1 MRSQKL
7 CFAVIAPRGVGVTRW
22 ADPDSRD
29 EIQAKRRFA
38 LLGQTLAG
46 QQVWDA
52 RRAISAL
59 QAQPDLK
66 TAKLT
71 LHGEGDSAAIALY
84 AGLFEP
90 SATAFDL
97 WHLPRSHQN
106 GPALLN
112 VLRVLDVPFAV
123 ALAAPRRVTLHVARK
138 GAEGVPAAAVS
149 EALRKFGADAPV
161 VVKVV
166 GE

>member
-1 MRSQKL
+1 M
-7 CFAVIAPRGVGVTRW
+7 
-22 ADPDSRD
+22 
-29 EIQAKRRFA
+29 
-38 LLGQTLAG
+38 GQTLAG

-52 RRAISAL
+52 RRAVSAIQS
-59 QAQPDLK
+59 QADLK
-66 TAKLT
+66 ATKLT
-71 LHGEGDSAAIALY
+71 LHGEGDSAALALY

-90 SATAFDL
+90 SVTAFDL
-97 WHLPRSHQN
+97 WHLPQSHAN

-123 ALAAPRRVTLHVARK
+123 TLAAPRKVTLHVAK
-138 GAEGVPAAAVS
+138 KDAGGVPAAAVS
-149 EALRKFGADAPV
+149 EALRKFGVDAPV